1 MAYVL
6 EGMQELA
13 QIRKHHVKMTLDGAE
28 VLEDDYVFGAICNST
43 SVGGIMTLDPSQ
55 VDLQDGK
62 FEVLLIRAPKNLQEI
77 SESLL
82 AVQKQQYNNAMMTFR
97 SASQIL
103 VEAEPDMPWTL
114 DGEKEEGH
122 AAVQVENLHRAIRI
136 IRKEDETDA

>member
-1 MAYVL
+1 
-6 EGMQELA
+6 
-13 QIRKHHVKMTLDGAE
+13 
-28 VLEDDYVFGAICNST
+28 
-43 SVGGIMTLDPSQ
+43 MTLDPNQ

-62 FEVLLIRAPKNLQEI
+62 FEVLLIRASKSLQEI

-97 SASQIL
+97 SASHIL

-122 AAVQVENLHRAIRI
+122 AVVQVENLHRAIQIVR
-136 IRKEDETDA
+136 REDETDV

>member
-1 MAYVL
+1 
-6 EGMQELA
+6 
-13 QIRKHHVKMTLDGAE
+13 
-28 VLEDDYVFGAICNST
+28 
-43 SVGGIMTLDPSQ
+43 MTLDPSQ